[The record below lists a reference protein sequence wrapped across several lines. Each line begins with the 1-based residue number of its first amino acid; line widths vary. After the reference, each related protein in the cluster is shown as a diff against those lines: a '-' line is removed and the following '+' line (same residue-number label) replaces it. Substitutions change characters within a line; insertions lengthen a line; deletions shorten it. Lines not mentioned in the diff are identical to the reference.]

1 MLTTLRRDRRNRRQ
15 ALFTLEALDNRLVL
29 SAGAGA
35 VAGAAHAAAVEAR
48 HARIEA
54 RHEARL
60 AARAA
65 MAAPAPVAVTAKV
78 STPVAAAAAST
89 GSSAATP
96 SAAVAT
102 PVKGSSGPI
111 GTIPTLPT
119 GGSSTL
125 PVTLPSNVSAQLQ
138 MLYNAYES
146 AGGGSTAPSEP
157 GLQISGSSVE
167 VSIKVSPGTA
177 FDTALA
183 DLQKDGMQV
192 SSSSSTYNLID
203 GMLPISE
210 LPAAAQVAAGVVAAP
225 APVLQ

>member
-1 MLTTLRRDRRNRRQ
+1 MLTTLHHDRRTGRQ
-15 ALFTLEALDNRLVL
+15 ATFTLEALDDRLVL
-29 SAGAGA
+29 SVAGAGA
-35 VAGAAHAAAVEAR
+35 VAEAAGSHAAAVEAR

-54 RHEARL
+54 RHEAKL

-65 MAAPAPVAVTAKV
+65 MADPAPVTATARV

-102 PVKGSSGPI
+102 PVKG
-111 GTIPTLPT
+111 TTQ
-119 GGSSTL
+119 

-138 MLYNAYES
+138 ALYNAYQS

-167 VSIKVSPGTA
+167 VSIKVSQGTA

-203 GMLPISE
+203 GLLPISE
-210 LPAAAQVAAGVVAAP
+210 LPAAAQVATGVAAAP
-225 APVLQ
+225 APVLL